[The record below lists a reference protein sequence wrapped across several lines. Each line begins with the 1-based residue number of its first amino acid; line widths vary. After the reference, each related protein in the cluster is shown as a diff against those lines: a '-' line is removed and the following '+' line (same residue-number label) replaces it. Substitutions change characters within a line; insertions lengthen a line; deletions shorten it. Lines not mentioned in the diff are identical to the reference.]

1 MAHRDHQDRIAA
13 ADARAKERARDGLVA
28 ELSASIDHWTRE
40 ARTNCPSRSTAVYC
54 EEIARLKGLML
65 AAIKGES

>member
-13 ADARAKERARDGLVA
+13 ADARAKERARDSFA
-28 ELSASIDHWTRE
+28 DELAASQRHWQHE
-40 ARTNCPSRSTAVYC
+40 ARTNCPSRTTAVYC
-54 EEIARLKGLML
+54 EELARLKGVAL